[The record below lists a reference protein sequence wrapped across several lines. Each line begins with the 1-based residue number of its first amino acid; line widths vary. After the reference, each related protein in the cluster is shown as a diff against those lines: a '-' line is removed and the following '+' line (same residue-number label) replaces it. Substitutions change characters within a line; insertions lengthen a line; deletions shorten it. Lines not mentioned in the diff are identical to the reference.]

1 MPTDSIH
8 RIRGGIV
15 PTRSPIKDAKLPTI
29 PLRSRIGR
37 LIANGPSYLNQLC
50 GTLIED
56 ATTVLGV
63 LRRMKDDGL
72 VSQTGTTN
80 RLSLTGPPPKPWVL
94 AEGIKF
100 LSTSSPLH
108 ISPLEQIL
116 TLDGFASIEGG
127 SIIPW
132 AALFLRNRGT

>member
-1 MPTDSIH
+1 MDRIH
-8 RIRGGIV
+8 RIMRGTV
-15 PTRSPIKDAKLPTI
+15 PTRSPIKDAKLSTI
-29 PLRSRIGR
+29 PLRSRIGG
-37 LIANGPSYLNQLC
+37 LIANCPSYLNQLC
-50 GTLIED
+50 GTLKED

-80 RLSLTGPPPKPWVL
+80 RPSLTGPPPKPWVL

-100 LSTSSPLH
+100 LSTSSPVH
-108 ISPLEQIL
+108 ISPEEQIL
-116 TLDGFASIEGG
+116 TLDGFASVEGG
-127 SIIPW
+127 SIVPR